1 MRLKLQYLSR
11 SRLLTEV
18 VVSGGEAVFVPTA
31 EVLQPGTPV
40 QLELDVPKLEAPI
53 LVNAVVKQVRP
64 LAGSSPAGLL
74 VKLDAA
80 SVEKCKALVAHHDDA
95 ARIAGRSEVRVDC
108 DLSARVLSPV
118 AMHGCFAKSLSR
130 HGLTLKTPQPLVKD
144 AQLTLALTLTDG
156 TDALLA
162 AQVMWTRPELSLAGL
177 KLLGLDETTSKRL
190 DIALE
195 ALGQRVVPASVR
207 SRLVVIADD
216 DASILDFTSRVITK
230 AGHRVMRAERGDL
243 ALELIRKEKPDLVL
257 IDVLM
262 PGLDGLEVCKA
273 IRADAALQHLQV
285 VMLSAM
291 AESKIAQAAAS
302 CGADGYM
309 VKPMQLEAVRAMLDE
324 RLK

>member
-1 MRLKLQYLSR
+1 MLLKLQYLSR

-18 VVSGGEAVFVPTA
+18 VVSAGEAVFVPTA
-31 EVLQPGTPV
+31 EVLPPGTPV
-40 QLELDVPKLEAPI
+40 QLELDVPELDAPI
-53 LVNAVVKQVRP
+53 LVNAVVKQVRQ
-64 LAGSSPAGLL
+64 LSGSSPAGLL
-74 VKLDAA
+74 VKLDAP
-80 SVEKCKALVAHHDDA
+80 SVEKCKALVAQHDDD

-108 DLSARVLSPV
+108 DLSARVLAPV
-118 AMHGCFAKSLSR
+118 PMPGCHAKSLSR
-130 HGLTLKTPQPLVKD
+130 HGLTLKTPQPLAKD

-156 TDALLA
+156 TDATLS
-162 AQVMWTRPELSLAGL
+162 AQVMWTRPELALAGL
-177 KLLGLDETTSKRL
+177 KLLGLDDTTSKRL
-190 DIALE
+190 DAAVE
-195 ALGQRVVPASVR
+195 ALSQRVVPSNLR

-257 IDVLM
+257 LDVLM

-273 IRADAALQHLQV
+273 IRADAALEHLQV
-285 VMLSAM
+285 LMLSAM

-309 VKPMQLEAVRAMLDE
+309 VKPMQLDAVRAMLKE